1 MRVPSRRKADFSK
14 RRLWRKTAIRPKT
27 DFSHVRHSV
36 IRRTKDGPYDVKLGK
51 DFKMIV
57 MTRD

>member
-1 MRVPSRRKADFSK
+1 MRVPSGRKADFPEWS
-14 RRLWRKTAIRPKT
+14 LWRKTAIRPKT

-36 IRRTKDGPYDVKLGK
+36 ICRTTFGQYDIKLDN
-51 DFKMIV
+51 DFKMIA